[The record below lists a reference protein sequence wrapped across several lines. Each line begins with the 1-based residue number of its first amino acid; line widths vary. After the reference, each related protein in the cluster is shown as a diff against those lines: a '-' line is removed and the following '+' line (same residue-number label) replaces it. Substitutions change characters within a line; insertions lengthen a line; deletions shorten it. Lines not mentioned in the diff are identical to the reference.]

1 MKNILLLVPRMNIG
15 GAESYVALVAR
26 SLKSLGYNVFIASA
40 GGALAVE
47 LQKEGIK
54 HFFLPIRLS
63 KFISGLLL
71 KRIVEK
77 YNIDLI
83 HANSEAAGIVAVKT
97 RNKYKLDI
105 PIVYTA
111 HGVLPAKVKDII
123 NQVDKI
129 IAVSEFSRKSAIKE
143 GFLAEK
149 IQVIYNGVDT
159 DKFKPNRQNKNLLR
173 KKYNIPQ
180 EAFTMIIVSRI
191 KNLRNKGHQHLL
203 DVLKNYEV
211 SKKWHL
217 VVIGKGKGFSDL
229 KKKIKEYQMMLNEN
243 RIPYLETQKSFLCE
257 SKCNSPAN
265 VANIM
270 ESCFR
275 ISDLPEEHIYAI
287 ALNTKNQ
294 ITGIFEVGKG
304 TVNCSLISARE
315 ILIRMLLAGA
325 VSFILCHNHP
335 SGDTNPS
342 QEDIQITESIG
353 KAGSLIGVSLLDHL
367 IIGEKNYTSL
377 REIQAV
383 TFE

>member
-15 GAESYVALVAR
+15 GAESYVALVAC

-63 KFISGLLL
+63 KFVSGLLL

-129 IAVSEFSRKSAIKE
+129 IAVSNFSREAAIKE
-143 GFLAEK
+143 GFSANK
-149 IQVIYNGVDT
+149 IEVVYNGVDI
-159 DKFKPNRQNKNLLR
+159 DKFKPHEEKRNLLR

-180 EAFTMIIVSRI
+180 DAFTMIIVSRI

-203 DVLKNYEV
+203 NVLSEYEV
-211 SKKWHL
+211 SKYWHL
-217 VVIGKGKGFSDL
+217 VVIGKGKGL
-229 KKKIKEYQMMLNEN
+229 
-243 RIPYLETQKSFLCE
+243 
-257 SKCNSPAN
+257 
-265 VANIM
+265 
-270 ESCFR
+270 
-275 ISDLPEEHIYAI
+275 
-287 ALNTKNQ
+287 
-294 ITGIFEVGKG
+294 
-304 TVNCSLISARE
+304 
-315 ILIRMLLAGA
+315 
-325 VSFILCHNHP
+325 
-335 SGDTNPS
+335 
-342 QEDIQITESIG
+342 
-353 KAGSLIGVSLLDHL
+353 GSLKQKVKEHNLQDRVHLLGHKTDVENYEDMADVVVLPSYFETFGLVLAEGMAMEKPAVAFKVGGVPEVIEDNKTGFVVDYDNDDELV
-367 IIGEKNYTSL
+367 EKLAILAKNPDL
-377 REIQAV
+377 CKQMGIQARKKV
-383 TFE
+383 AKDFANGIMIKKLEEIYKSL

>member
-26 SLKSLGYNVFIASA
+26 SLKSLGYNIFIASA

-97 RNKYKLDI
+97 RQKYNLDI

-129 IAVSEFSRKSAIKE
+129 IAVSNFSREVAIKE
-143 GFLAEK
+143 GFSANK
-149 IQVIYNGVDT
+149 IEVVYNGVDI
-159 DKFKPNRQNKNLLR
+159 DKFKPHEEKRNLLR

-180 EAFTMIIVSRI
+180 DAFTMIIVSRI

-203 DVLKNYEV
+203 NVLSEYEV
-211 SKKWHL
+211 SKYWHL
-217 VVIGKGKGFSDL
+217 VVIGKGKGL
-229 KKKIKEYQMMLNEN
+229 
-243 RIPYLETQKSFLCE
+243 
-257 SKCNSPAN
+257 
-265 VANIM
+265 
-270 ESCFR
+270 
-275 ISDLPEEHIYAI
+275 
-287 ALNTKNQ
+287 
-294 ITGIFEVGKG
+294 
-304 TVNCSLISARE
+304 
-315 ILIRMLLAGA
+315 
-325 VSFILCHNHP
+325 
-335 SGDTNPS
+335 
-342 QEDIQITESIG
+342 
-353 KAGSLIGVSLLDHL
+353 GSLKQKVKEHNLQDRVHLLGHKTDVENYEDMADVVVLPSYFETFGLVLAEGMAMEKPAVAFKVGGVPEVIEDNKTGFVVDYDNDDELV
-367 IIGEKNYTSL
+367 EKLAILAKNPDL
-377 REIQAV
+377 CKQMGIQARKKV
-383 TFE
+383 AKDFANEIMIKKLEEIYKSL

>member
-129 IAVSEFSRKSAIKE
+129 IAVSNFSRETAIKE
-143 GFLAEK
+143 GFSADK
-149 IQVIYNGVDT
+149 IEVVYNGVDIE
-159 DKFKPNRQNKNLLR
+159 KFKPHKENKEKRNLLR
-173 KKYNIPQ
+173 EQYNIPQ
-180 EAFTMIIVSRI
+180 DAFTMIIVSRI

-203 DVLKNYEV
+203 NILSKYEV
-211 SKKWHL
+211 SKHWHL
-217 VVIGKGKGFSDL
+217 VVIGKGKGLGSL
-229 KKKIKEYQMMLNEN
+229 KQKIKEYNLQDRVHLLGHKTDVENYEEMADVVVLPSYFETFGLVLAEGMAMEKPAVAFKVGGVPEVIEDNKTGFVVDYDNDDELVEKLAILAKNPDLCKQM
-243 RIPYLETQKSFLCE
+243 
-257 SKCNSPAN
+257 
-265 VANIM
+265 
-270 ESCFR
+270 
-275 ISDLPEEHIYAI
+275 
-287 ALNTKNQ
+287 
-294 ITGIFEVGKG
+294 G
-304 TVNCSLISARE
+304 
-315 ILIRMLLAGA
+315 
-325 VSFILCHNHP
+325 
-335 SGDTNPS
+335 
-342 QEDIQITESIG
+342 
-353 KAGSLIGVSLLDHL
+353 
-367 IIGEKNYTSL
+367 
-377 REIQAV
+377 IQARKKV
-383 TFE
+383 AKDFANEIMIKKLEEIYKSL

>member
-1 MKNILLLVPRMNIG
+1 MKKILLLVPRMNIG

-129 IAVSEFSRKSAIKE
+129 IAVSNFSREAAIKE
-143 GFLAEK
+143 GFSANK
-149 IQVIYNGVDT
+149 IEVVYNGVDI
-159 DKFKPNRQNKNLLR
+159 DKFKPHEEKRNLLR

-180 EAFTMIIVSRI
+180 DAFTMIIVSRI

-203 DVLKNYEV
+203 NVLSEYEV
-211 SKKWHL
+211 SKYWHL
-217 VVIGKGKGFSDL
+217 VVIGKGKGL
-229 KKKIKEYQMMLNEN
+229 
-243 RIPYLETQKSFLCE
+243 
-257 SKCNSPAN
+257 
-265 VANIM
+265 
-270 ESCFR
+270 
-275 ISDLPEEHIYAI
+275 
-287 ALNTKNQ
+287 
-294 ITGIFEVGKG
+294 
-304 TVNCSLISARE
+304 
-315 ILIRMLLAGA
+315 
-325 VSFILCHNHP
+325 
-335 SGDTNPS
+335 
-342 QEDIQITESIG
+342 
-353 KAGSLIGVSLLDHL
+353 GSLKQKVKEHNLQDRVHLLGHKTDVENYEDMADVVVLPSYFETFGLVLAEGMAMEKPAVAFKVGGVPEVIEDNKTGFVVDYDNDDELV
-367 IIGEKNYTSL
+367 EKLAILAKNPDL
-377 REIQAV
+377 CKQMGIQARKKV
-383 TFE
+383 AKDFANGIMIKKLEEIYKSL

>member
-26 SLKSLGYNVFIASA
+26 SLKLLGYNVYLASA
-40 GGALAVE
+40 GGALATK
-47 LQKEGIK
+47 LQQEGIK

-191 KNLRNKGHQHLL
+191 RNLRNKGHQHLL

-229 KKKIKEYQMMLNEN
+229 KKKIKEYHLQDRVHLLGHKTDVENYIDIADVMVLPSYFETFGLVLAEGMAMEKPAVAFKVGGVPEVIEDNKTGFVVDYDNDDELVEKLAILAKNPDLCKQMGIQARKKVAKDFAN
-243 RIPYLETQKSFLCE
+243 RIMIKKLEEIYKSL
-257 SKCNSPAN
+257 
-265 VANIM
+265 
-270 ESCFR
+270 
-275 ISDLPEEHIYAI
+275 
-287 ALNTKNQ
+287 
-294 ITGIFEVGKG
+294 
-304 TVNCSLISARE
+304 
-315 ILIRMLLAGA
+315 
-325 VSFILCHNHP
+325 
-335 SGDTNPS
+335 
-342 QEDIQITESIG
+342 
-353 KAGSLIGVSLLDHL
+353 
-367 IIGEKNYTSL
+367 
-377 REIQAV
+377 
-383 TFE
+383 

>member
-26 SLKSLGYNVFIASA
+26 SLKSLGYNIFIASA

-111 HGVLPAKVKDII
+111 HGVLPAKVKDIM

-203 DVLKNYEV
+203 DVLKNYDY
-211 SKKWHL
+211 
-217 VVIGKGKGFSDL
+217 SD
-229 KKKIKEYQMMLNEN
+229 
-243 RIPYLETQKSFLCE
+243 
-257 SKCNSPAN
+257 
-265 VANIM
+265 NIM
-270 ESCFR
+270 KVVLYHHECYDGSGYP
-275 ISDLPEEHIYAI
+275 DNL
-287 ALNTKNQ
+287 
-294 ITGIFEVGKG
+294 KG
-304 TVNCSLISARE
+304 TDIPLGARILKVTDEFAALISERPYRKAFDIDTAVN
-315 ILIRMLLAGA
+315 ILIEEIKNLDMRVFIEFQRM
-325 VSFILCHNHP
+325 IH
-335 SGDTNPS
+335 
-342 QEDIQITESIG
+342 EE
-353 KAGSLIGVSLLDHL
+353 
-367 IIGEKNYTSL
+367 E
-377 REIQAV
+377 
-383 TFE
+383 TFEIIRNSKVDLENLSLKDILSFAD

>member
-149 IQVIYNGVDT
+149 IQVVYNGVDIE
-159 DKFKPNRQNKNLLR
+159 KFKSNRQNKNLLR
-173 KKYNIPQ
+173 KRYNIPQ

-217 VVIGKGKGFSDL
+217 VVIGKGKGFGDL
-229 KKKIKEYQMMLNEN
+229 KKKIKEYHLQDRVHLLGHKTDVENYEEMADVVVLPSYFETFGLVLAEGMAMEKPAVAFKVGGVPEVIEDNKTGFVVDYDNDDELVAKLAILAKTPDLCKQMGINARKKVVKDFANE
-243 RIPYLETQKSFLCE
+243 IMIKKLEVIYE
-257 SKCNSPAN
+257 S
-265 VANIM
+265 
-270 ESCFR
+270 
-275 ISDLPEEHIYAI
+275 L
-287 ALNTKNQ
+287 
-294 ITGIFEVGKG
+294 
-304 TVNCSLISARE
+304 
-315 ILIRMLLAGA
+315 
-325 VSFILCHNHP
+325 
-335 SGDTNPS
+335 
-342 QEDIQITESIG
+342 
-353 KAGSLIGVSLLDHL
+353 
-367 IIGEKNYTSL
+367 
-377 REIQAV
+377 
-383 TFE
+383 

>member
-26 SLKSLGYNVFIASA
+26 SLKLLGYNIFIASA

-149 IQVIYNGVDT
+149 IQVIYNGVDIE
-159 DKFKPNRQNKNLLR
+159 KFKPNRQNKNLLR

-203 DVLKNYEV
+203 NVLSEYEV
-211 SKKWHL
+211 SKYWHL
-217 VVIGKGKGFSDL
+217 VVIGKGKGL
-229 KKKIKEYQMMLNEN
+229 
-243 RIPYLETQKSFLCE
+243 
-257 SKCNSPAN
+257 
-265 VANIM
+265 
-270 ESCFR
+270 
-275 ISDLPEEHIYAI
+275 
-287 ALNTKNQ
+287 
-294 ITGIFEVGKG
+294 
-304 TVNCSLISARE
+304 
-315 ILIRMLLAGA
+315 
-325 VSFILCHNHP
+325 
-335 SGDTNPS
+335 
-342 QEDIQITESIG
+342 
-353 KAGSLIGVSLLDHL
+353 GSLKQKVKEHNLQDRVHLLGHKTDVENYEDMADVVVLPSYFETFGLVLAEGMAMEKPAVAFKVGGVPEVIEDNKTGFVVDYDNDDELV
-367 IIGEKNYTSL
+367 EKLAILAKNPDL
-377 REIQAV
+377 CKQMGIQARKKV
-383 TFE
+383 AKDFANGIMIKKLEEIYKSL